1 MAKFG
6 NENWKPLHV
15 RDSFLFVKG
24 SVKGFETQGSEEG
37 VNAIAGPNS
46 NPGSWPDGPATI
58 AIAQGFGAAAQQG
71 NIRAIDVEELFNF
84 AGSTAITAG
93 KSVVGVRGCISIAA
107 PTTITV
113 GYLYGVQGKVVVQGT
128 LATTGGEYSAGVQGQ
143 VDLSVAVGITSP
155 LSALWLDMGATA
167 SAAIIAAP
175 TKVNA
180 VVITNTTAA
189 VINALFQATANAS
202 YLFDVTDLSAGG
214 AHFYHNSGS
223 GLGSIG
229 TDYLTVLV
237 NGAIRHLAL
246 YA

>member
-84 AGSTAITAG
+84 AGSTSVTAG
-93 KSVVGVRGCISIAA
+93 QSVVGVRGCISVAA
-107 PTTITV
+107 PTTILA
-113 GYLYGVQGKVVVQGT
+113 GFLYGVQGKVVIQGT
-128 LATTGGEYSAGVQGQ
+128 VNVGSNFVTGLFGQLDTSAAG
-143 VDLSVAVGITSP
+143 AVVTSGYV
-155 LSALWLDMGATA
+155 SALHLDMGAT
-167 SAAIIAAP
+167 SIIASSAFI
-175 TKVNA
+175 NA
-180 VVITNTTAA
+180 LTITNTTACL
-189 VINALFQATANAS
+189 INSAFKFIGNATN
-202 YLFDVTDLSAGG
+202 LFDVTDLAAGG

-229 TDYLTVLV
+229 TDYLVILV
-237 NGAIRHLAL
+237 DGAVRHLAL
-246 YA
+246 YT